1 MVSILSLGGAGILV
15 ASRLTES
22 GLEKILVA
30 SVLGVA
36 AAVVESLAF
45 GLVGLG
51 TSQVALPLA
60 AITTW
65 GICRWR
71 LPATRPSL
79 YHHFVIWW
87 TDRSIWQRMATGAA
101 TGSVMIYA
109 AWILRYPRLGYDA
122 ISYHLPEVINW
133 VHSGRTGSPVP
144 AWTGFVTSAYPLT
157 NEVALSWGVGISRS
171 LVFAVLWSP
180 ALWLLLGLSVYCGLR
195 RLGLDAGRAVLA
207 SVALLITPLML
218 SQVNDVGSDL
228 PVATWFACTASLC
241 AGTIRKPVMLVPAIV
256 AFGME
261 VGTKPTM
268 AALALALLA
277 ACLIGQRAHLRQ
289 FTVPLIVA
297 TLTALVVGGTWYL
310 RNTIEYG
317 SPFWPF
323 LTVPWGP
330 GAPAV
335 YPYLD
340 KTFLSS
346 PGRTLS
352 VSGSYYLHSLA
363 GAMVFIAWS
372 VLAPL
377 FVRRRQM
384 LGLSLLVIVGLL
396 LWAASPATGLVD
408 SGLSTI
414 VPLEIRYILPL
425 LSLSVAGIALVVRLA
440 PRATRMATLA
450 LFVSIG
456 WNLFEDHYLTF
467 PLRPSLRFLIPGML
481 VGAVA
486 SAVFGERAMGP
497 RHLGRSPVV
506 AGASIALIAI
516 IAITLESQT
525 FIQRRVSSGYGPEL
539 QIAAFLARQD
549 TFRSDHR
556 TVAMNSVL
564 SADLSGDYLQ
574 HDLYLIPPRA
584 PCSSVVAL
592 RQKDWVVVASY
603 RSVVLETRPLLNWPV
618 PTDAASCLAA
628 IRPTW
633 VVGTYSVYRPST

>member
-1 MVSILSLGGAGILV
+1 
-15 ASRLTES
+15 
-22 GLEKILVA
+22 
-30 SVLGVA
+30 
-36 AAVVESLAF
+36 
-45 GLVGLG
+45 
-51 TSQVALPLA
+51 
-60 AITTW
+60 
-65 GICRWR
+65 
-71 LPATRPSL
+71 
-79 YHHFVIWW
+79 
-87 TDRSIWQRMATGAA
+87 MATGAA

-218 SQVNDVGSDL
+218 SQVNDVGTDL
-228 PVATWFACTASLC
+228 PAATWLACSASLC
-241 AGTIRKPVMLVPAIV
+241 AGAIRKPAMLVPAIV
-256 AFGME
+256 AFGLE

-268 AALALALLA
+268 AVLALVLLV
-277 ACLIGQRAHLRQ
+277 ACVIGQRAHLRQ
-289 FTVPLIVA
+289 LTVPLIVA

-317 SPFWPF
+317 SPLWPF

-330 GAPAV
+330 GTPPV
-335 YPYLD
+335 YAFLD

-352 VSGSYYLHSLA
+352 LYGLNDLHVLA
-363 GAMVFIAWS
+363 GVLVFIAWS
-372 VLAPL
+372 VLAPF
-377 FVRRRQM
+377 FVRRREI
-384 LGLSLLVIVGLL
+384 LAWSLLVVVGLV
-396 LWAASPATGLVD
+396 LWTASPVTGP
-408 SGLSTI
+408 STGPS
-414 VPLEIRYILPL
+414 VGVGDQMRYILPL
-425 LSLSVAGIALVVRLA
+425 LPLSVAGIALVVRLA